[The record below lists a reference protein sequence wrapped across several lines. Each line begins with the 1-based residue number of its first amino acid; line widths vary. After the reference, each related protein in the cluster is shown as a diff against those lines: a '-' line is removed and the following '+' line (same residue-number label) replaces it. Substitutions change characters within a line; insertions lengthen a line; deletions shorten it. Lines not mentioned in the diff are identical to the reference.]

1 MRTIPNLITICRIAL
16 TPFIVIAILGGNCR
30 RALILAA
37 VAGVSDGIDG
47 FLARQFHWKSRAG
60 AYLDPIADKLLLTA
74 VYVSFGYSGMAPF
87 WLVALVIGRDLFILA
102 MVASAFAFTRFRDF
116 PPSAAGKLST
126 AIQIFTALCILSVC
140 AFGVTENQRNLEI
153 LAWTTAAVT
162 AWSGVDYALR
172 GARMLIMRRTFLPA
186 DRRSPRG

>member
-87 WLVALVIGRDLFILA
+87 WLVALVIGRD
-102 MVASAFAFTRFRDF
+102 F